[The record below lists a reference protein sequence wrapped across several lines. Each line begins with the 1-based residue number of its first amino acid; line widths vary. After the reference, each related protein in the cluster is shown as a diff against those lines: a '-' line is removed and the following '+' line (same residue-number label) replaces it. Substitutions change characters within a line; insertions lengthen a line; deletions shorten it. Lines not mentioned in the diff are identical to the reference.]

1 MNNEL
6 LELAHSRLLIHEIL
20 LHSSEIKTNEGF
32 CPLEKKS
39 YEIQFK
45 QFVKDSKSFEAA
57 NTESDSPINFIIF
70 HYVAGF
76 RALPEGL
83 LLHEVKESEI
93 LEKVE
98 AEVVATFSAI
108 YRLVEEIPVEAV
120 REFAKYN
127 VGFNVWPF
135 WREYASSTATRLG
148 LQSFPIPLYRVPK
161 V

>member
-6 LELAHSRLLIHEIL
+6 VELAHSRLLIHDVL
-20 LHSSEIKTNEGF
+20 LHSGEIKTNDNF
-32 CPLEKKS
+32 FPLKKRS

-45 QFVKDSKSFEAA
+45 QYIKDSRVFRLDGADNQGSI
-57 NTESDSPINFIIF
+57 DFILF

-83 LLHEVKESEI
+83 SNEENESEV

-98 AEVVATFSAI
+98 VEVIATFSAI
-108 YRLVEEIPVEAV
+108 YRMTEEIPEEAIE
-120 REFAKYN
+120 EFARFN

-148 LQSFPIPLYRVPK
+148 LPSFPIPLYRVPK
-161 V
+161 